1 MKHPLLKSLAKWAVS
16 IGLGVLFVWVA
27 GRNWPLGDVFKGAP
41 LLAGRFFAMVPASLG
56 AFAGPLDEAA
66 RARIVAA
73 GGWTLDLLYLVPF
86 VILLCSV
93 HFARVIRWDYLLRP
107 IARFDFSELNR
118 VAAVGFM
125 AMFVFPFRLGELV
138 RPYLLRERHKGT
150 IRMTEGLAVIV
161 VERLTDGLLVSLF
174 LVAVLFRMPD
184 TYVESYQR
192 VRYGAWVAL
201 MVFVGGLVAL
211 GLMFVVRER
220 LSAFFERFRVVTGTA
235 AGRRFLS
242 ILKAFLE
249 ALQVLPSIRYY
260 LLFVLMTAVYWSLV
274 GLGYNVLAAGFELP
288 VPVLGSFAMMATS
301 VVGMMI
307 PNSPANVGSFWV
319 FLLLPLE
326 LYIGDRA
333 FGTQAI
339 AYALV
344 AWGVTVLQ
352 YLVFAGW
359 FMLRGQVSFSS
370 VSHAHIEE

>member
-1 MKHPLLKSLAKWAVS
+1 MSHPLQKSLLKWAIS
-16 IGLGVLFVWVA
+16 LGLGVLFIWVA
-27 GRNWPLGDVFKGAP
+27 GRNWPLGDVFHGSP

-56 AFAGPLDEAA
+56 AFAGPLDPDA
-66 RARIVAA
+66 RARVVAA
-73 GGWTLDLLYLVPF
+73 GGWTLDLLYLIPF
-86 VILLCSV
+86 VVLLCSV
-93 HFARVIRWDYLLRP
+93 HFARVVRWDYLLRP
-107 IARFDFSELNR
+107 IARFDFWELNR

-201 MVFVGGLVAL
+201 LVFVGGLVAL
-211 GLMFVVRER
+211 GLMFVVRQR
-220 LSAFFERFRVVTGTA
+220 LSAFFERFRLVTGTA

-242 ILKAFLE
+242 ILKAFLD

-260 LLFVLMTAVYWSLV
+260 LLFVAMTAVYWSLV

-326 LYIGDRA
+326 LYVGDRA

-359 FMLRGQVSFSS
+359 FMLRGQVSMSS
-370 VSHAHIEE
+370 VAHAHVEE

>member
-1 MKHPLLKSLAKWAVS
+1 VSPLQKSLVKWTVS
-16 IGLGVLFVWVA
+16 LALGALFVWVA
-27 GRNWPLGDVFKGAP
+27 ARNWPLDKVFRGSP
-41 LLAGRFFAMVPASLG
+41 VLMGRFFAMVPDALG
-56 AFAGPLDEAA
+56 SFSGPLDAAA
-66 RARIVAA
+66 RARILAA
-73 GGWTLDLLYLVPF
+73 GGWTLDLLV
-86 VILLCSV
+86 LLPYVLFLSAV

-107 IARFDFSELNR
+107 IARFRFWELNR

-174 LVAVLFRMPD
+174 LVAVLFRMPS

-192 VRYGAWVAL
+192 VRFGAWVAL
-201 MVFVGGLVAL
+201 LIFVGGLVAL
-211 GLMFVVRER
+211 GLMFVVRDK

-235 AGRRFLS
+235 AGQRFLS
-242 ILKAFLE
+242 ILKAFLA
-249 ALQVLPSIRYY
+249 ALQVLPSVRYY
-260 LLFVLMTAVYWSLV
+260 LLFVVLTAAYWALV
-274 GLGYNVLAAGFELP
+274 GLSYNVLAVGFELP
-288 VPVLGSFAMMATS
+288 VPVLASFAMMATS

-326 LYIGDRA
+326 LYIGERA
-333 FGTQAI
+333 FDTQAI

-344 AWGVTVLQ
+344 AWAVTVLQ
-352 YLVFAGW
+352 YVVFAGW
-359 FMLRGQVSFSS
+359 FLVRGKVSFSG
-370 VSHAHIEE
+370 VTHAHIEE